1 MPMVISLCAFTKDDD
16 VAAERRKVT
25 ELQELDDKAVV
36 IKNLNKV
43 MFLKCS
49 KICRYV
55 PYIYSLPFQIS

>member
-25 ELQELDDKAVV
+25 DLQELDDKAVV

-43 MFLKCS
+43 MFLRCS
-49 KICRYV
+49 NIC
-55 PYIYSLPFQIS
+55 